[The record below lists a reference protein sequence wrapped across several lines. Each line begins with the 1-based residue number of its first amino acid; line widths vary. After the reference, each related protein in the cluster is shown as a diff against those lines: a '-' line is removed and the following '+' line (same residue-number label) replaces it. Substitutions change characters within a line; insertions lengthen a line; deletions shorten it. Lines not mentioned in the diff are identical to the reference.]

1 MLKMNM
7 FIKIFTFMQNICKK
21 TVIFIFVKEKAFILF
36 FFCELFQRERKKEK
50 NGLFNTLVPKFL

>member
-21 TVIFIFVKEKAFILF
+21 TVKEKVFIQF
-36 FFCELFQRERKKEK
+36 FSANCSRERKGKMG
-50 NGLFNTLVPKFL
+50 GLIHKFYKFSYSFA